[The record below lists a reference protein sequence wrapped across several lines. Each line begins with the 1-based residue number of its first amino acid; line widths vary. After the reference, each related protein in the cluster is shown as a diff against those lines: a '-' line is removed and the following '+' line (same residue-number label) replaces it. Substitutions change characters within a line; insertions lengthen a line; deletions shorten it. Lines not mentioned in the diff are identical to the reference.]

1 MWVYRFYIRVSKHIK
16 ETTVEGRHLAVL
28 ATILIW
34 IVGYI
39 ISFFYFSHKFSTGII
54 PIRLRERTNLKTL
67 TYIII
72 GMPFVSS
79 ILAGLSYRIGGII
92 EKGNGIAWGCY
103 IEDFWVGAIF
113 LWFLSVVSL
122 FILLVINLVKPNLFG
137 FQDRKRALG
146 LYFTH
151 HLYTILLLIVIGI
164 LIPILSGPLSGKG
177 STCL

>member
-1 MWVYRFYIRVSKHIK
+1 M
-16 ETTVEGRHLAVL
+16 EGRHLA
-28 ATILIW
+28 LITAVIIW
-34 IVGYI
+34 FSGYI
-39 ISFFYFSHKFSTGII
+39 ISLFYFSYRFSNGIL

-72 GMPFVSS
+72 GIPIISP
-79 ILAGLSYRIGGII
+79 ILAGLAYRIGGIL

-103 IEDFWVGAIF
+103 IEDFYVGAIL
-113 LWFLSVVSL
+113 LWFLSLICL
-122 FILLVINLVKPNLFG
+122 FILLVISLVKPNLFG

-151 HLYTILLLIVIGI
+151 HLYTLLLLIIIGI